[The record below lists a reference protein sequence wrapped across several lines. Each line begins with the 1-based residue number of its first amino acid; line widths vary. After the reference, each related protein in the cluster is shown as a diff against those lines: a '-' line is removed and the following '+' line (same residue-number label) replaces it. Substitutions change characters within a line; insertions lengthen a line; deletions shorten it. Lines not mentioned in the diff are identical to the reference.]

1 MDITIGLTETVTN
14 TCYAPLVALFAHYQ
28 QKNWFAPL
36 RQVQIAMRQRDFA
49 PASKLEQILLSI
61 LAGCETLS
69 EVNPHLRQEQ
79 GLAATLGI
87 PRLADQSSLS
97 RTLDA
102 LTLKNIDE
110 LRTSLGQIWQP
121 LSRVRTRD
129 WRRYLWLDFDLSGL
143 PCGPQAEA
151 SQKGYFAGKKT
162 SVAGNWPASVRSR
175 KAKPSGQRSIP
186 ATTTPFTACNLR
198 SRLPK
203 LL

>member
-1 MDITIGLTETVTN
+1 MDIKIGFTQKLTN
-14 TCYAPLVALFAHYQ
+14 TSYAPLVALFAHYQ
-28 QKNWFAPL
+28 HKNLLEPL
-36 RQVQIAMRQRDFA
+36 RQVQIPMHKRDFE
-49 PASKLEQILLSI
+49 PHSKLNQVLLSI

-79 GLAATLGI
+79 VLADVLGL

-110 LRTSLGQIWQP
+110 LRASMGQIWHP
-121 LSRVRTRD
+121 LSRVLARD
-129 WRRYLWLDFDLSGL
+129 WRSYLWLDYDLSGL
-143 PCGPQAEA
+143 PCGPKAEA

-162 SVAGNWPASVRSR
+162 SAAGNWPELAPSR
-175 KAKPSGQRSIP
+175 RAKPSGRRCIL
-186 ATTTPFTACNLR
+186 AITTPFTACNQR
-198 SRLPK
+198 SKPPK